1 MKTEH
6 YKDSLNRKIIVHYFN
21 GNAQVE
27 VEGKNV
33 KQVLKVHHKLIV
45 FWHKRLCFRVTH
57 PSSRQKASIAGQKE
71 DGYKLPDHV
80 EYVGYADVHTRKK
93 LMSKAKASFLA
104 SMYVEPFGGVQVRLR
119 ASSF

>member
-33 KQVLKVHHKLIV
+33 KQVLTLA
-45 FWHKRLCFRVTH
+45 RL
-57 PSSRQKASIAGQKE
+57 
-71 DGYKLPDHV
+71 
-80 EYVGYADVHTRKK
+80 DVKK
-93 LMSKAKASFLA
+93 QS
-104 SMYVEPFGGVQVRLR
+104 EG
-119 ASSF
+119 